1 MVPDPIS
8 PIRGVVA
15 GLLLLAIAGPCS
27 AEEIEPRRWSHLPIN
42 TNFYSAGY
50 GFTRGNI
57 SLDPVLQIEDAKVRM
72 NSWLAKYIRT
82 FELLHKSARIDVTQ
96 GYQEGR
102 WTGRLEGAE
111 RKAKRSGLTDTLLRF
126 AVNLYGAPPLE
137 GEEFLSYRAATR
149 AETIIGAGFS
159 VQFPSGEYFD
169 DKLINLGTNRFTFRP
184 QVGVV
189 RTQGNWSFEVTS
201 FVALHTDNDDF
212 FGGNT
217 LEQDPLYVVHGHLIR
232 TFRPGVWAGLSL
244 GHEYGAESTV
254 DGEKKDD
261 RKQNVVWVTNF
272 GFPLTRSLSFKAS
285 YIGSRTQ
292 ESVGNDTDTFAFG
305 LSTSW

>member
-1 MVPDPIS
+1 VPDSIFS
-8 PIRGVVA
+8 IRGVVV
-15 GLLLLAIAGPCS
+15 GLLVLVTSGLCA

-42 TNFYSAGY
+42 TNYYAAGY
-50 GFTRGNI
+50 AFTRADI
-57 SLDPVLQIEDAKVRM
+57 SLDPVLQIEDGKMRM

-96 GYQEGR
+96 AYQEGR

-111 RKAKRSGLTDTLLRF
+111 RKVKRSGFTDTLLRF

-137 GEEFLSYRAATR
+137 REEFAAYRASTH
-149 AETIIGAGFS
+149 AETIVGAGFS
-159 VQFPSGEYFD
+159 VQFPTGEYFD

-184 QVGVV
+184 QVGIV
-189 RTQGNWSFEVTS
+189 RTQGNWSLELTT

-212 FGGNT
+212 FGGRT
-217 LEQDPLYVVHGHLIR
+217 LEQNPLYVVHCHLVR
-232 TFRPGVWAGLSL
+232 TFRPGLWGGLSL
-244 GHEYGAESTV
+244 SHEYGAESTI
-254 DGEKKDD
+254 DGEERDD
-261 RKQNVVWVTNF
+261 RKQNVVWVANF
-272 GFPLTRSLSFKAS
+272 GFPLTRRLALKAS

-292 ESVGNDTDTFAFG
+292 ESIGNDSDSFAFG